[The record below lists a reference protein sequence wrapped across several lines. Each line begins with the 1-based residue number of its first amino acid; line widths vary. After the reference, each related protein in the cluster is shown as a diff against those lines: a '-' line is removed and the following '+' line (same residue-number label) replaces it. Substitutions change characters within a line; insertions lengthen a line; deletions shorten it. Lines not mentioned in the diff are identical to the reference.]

1 MLKQTITRILFN
13 GVKEIQNLPDGTIV
27 QTDCY
32 SGIGWFEKT
41 PDGLEQG
48 CIGLSWEKINCN
60 DFYIEVKT
68 QTEFLGIEGLYFN
81 YNNDI
86 IIK

>member
-1 MLKQTITRILFN
+1 MLKQTITKILFN
-13 GVKEIQNLPDGTIV
+13 SVKEIQNLPDGTIV
-27 QTDCY
+27 QSDY
-32 SGIGWFEKT
+32 YGGAGQFEKT
-41 PDGLEQG
+41 PDGLQYG
-48 CIGLSWEKINCN
+48 CVGLSWEKINYN